1 MKSKKLKK
9 AFAGLCTVAL
19 TVSSVPVS
27 AQTEQ
32 TKAPQKES
40 GLRLWYDEPASKGKN
55 ILNGGSFGTTEEDNT
70 WQQQTLPIGNSF
82 MGANVYGEI
91 GEERLTFN
99 QKTLWNGG
107 PSESRPNY
115 DGGNKETADNGQK
128 MSEVYKEI
136 IKLYKE
142 GNDTQANELAK
153 KLTGEVEGYGAYQ
166 SWGDIY
172 VDFGLK
178 EEQAENYVRD
188 LNLENAVASVDFD
201 YQDTKMHREYFISY
215 PDNVLAMKFTADGNE
230 KLDFDISFPIDNAE
244 GVADKKL
251 GKSVKTTVEDD
262 MITVSGEM
270 QDNQLKLNGKL
281 KVETE
286 GGKVQ
291 EKDGDKLHV
300 SGASEA
306 VVYVSADTDYLNKYP
321 DYRTGETAQ
330 ELDASVE
337 KAVDKA
343 SKKGYEKVKKEHI
356 KDYSEIFS
364 RVQLDLG
371 QNVPE
376 KTTDILLNDYNAGK
390 NTEAENRA
398 LEVILFQYGRYL
410 TIASSRAGDLP
421 SNLQGVWQNR
431 VGDHNRIPWASDYH
445 MNVNLQMNYWPT
457 YSTNMAECA
466 TPLIDYINSLV
477 EPGKVTAKTYFGV
490 ENGGFTAHTQN
501 TPFGWTCPGWDFSW
515 GWSPAALPW
524 ILQNCWE
531 YYEYTGD
538 VKYMEEHIYPM
549 LKEAAL
555 LYDQILIEDEKTGRL
570 VSAPAYSPEHG
581 PVTAGNTYE
590 QSLIWQ
596 LYEDAATAAEIL
608 GKDED
613 KAKEWRQRQEKLKP
627 IEIGES
633 GQIKEWYTETTLGSM
648 GEKGHRHMSHL
659 LGLFP
664 GDLISV
670 DNAEYMDAAI
680 VSLKERGEKSTGW
693 GMGQRINAW
702 ARTGDGNQAHKLIQN
717 LFHDGIYPNLW
728 DTHTPFQI
736 DGNFGMTSG
745 VSEMLMQSNMGY
757 INMLPSLPDVWA
769 NGSVKG
775 LVARGNFEVSMKWA
789 DKNLTEATLLSRN
802 GGTAT
807 VQTKN
812 ASLATVFDE
821 KGNPVEM
828 KALTADRISFETEK
842 GKTYIIKNIPQSVK
856 VPTGLTA
863 ERLDEQSVE
872 LTWDEAEADGICFN
886 VYRKVGNGDVQLI
899 ASNVKTNS
907 YKDVTAYEKL
917 GTMKY
922 QITAVT
928 SELESEK
935 TEFVT
940 IKDKGV
946 TAGMI
951 DDTDSHIIYEGAWGD
966 WKEEVN
972 YNGTIKYL
980 NTPQGNESVSLN
992 FVGTGI
998 EVITCTNHDRGMME
1012 VLIDDKSYGEID
1024 TYSAQTKRQQKIFE
1038 KDDLSY
1044 GKHTITL
1051 KVLNKSSQGAGK
1063 STKVELDA
1071 FRVLDN
1077 TMSMPAS
1084 VQVSAVSGITTIGK
1098 ANSTVQ
1104 MKAEILPEDVQ
1115 DKSVTWS
1122 SSDTSIA
1129 EVNENGLVTVKEK
1142 NGEVKITAISKAD
1155 TTKSGEVTLKVA
1167 LKQENANTVTEIE
1180 DAVQENG
1187 KWKPNPSIT
1196 WSEGWSTWDG
1206 EADRHHGGTKTE
1218 ATGAGKFFEYTF
1230 TGTQIEIYVQKHQ
1243 NCGNFEIYLDDE
1255 KVDTY
1260 SFDTEIGTGE
1270 DQALLFKSEELSNKE
1285 HKIKCVIIDRDGK
1298 QQANLDYLKVYAP
1311 TDSSA
1316 LDKSTLQDVITEA
1329 SVLSEEAYP
1338 QDKWTELQKIYKEA
1352 VSVMNKD
1359 DAKQE
1364 EIDKAAEALKAAIA
1378 ALGKAQPPVV
1388 KQETG
1393 KAILVESKQIVLEW
1407 DKVQGAK
1414 SYEIIDNEHQV
1425 KAETTDTFARV
1436 TGLEPG
1442 TTYNFKIYA
1451 VNEGGKSEKAI
1462 EINEVTTTNPNG
1474 ENTIPPVTDIAK
1486 KVTGK
1491 DSVKLTWKAPTDT
1504 KTAGYIVYVDGAKK
1518 GVTEKEAFTLQG
1530 LVKNQIYVVKIIA
1543 FDEEGHKSVPA
1554 QFAFSF
1560 EEEENE
1566 GWVHT
1571 GNGWEYY
1578 ENGKKAIGW
1587 KDISGTWY
1595 YFNGNGIMETGW
1607 EEVNGHWY
1615 YLNDSGAMCTGWV
1628 YVDGHWYYMDQWGAM
1643 QTGWVSVSGHWYYMD
1658 QWGAMCTGWEE
1669 VNSHWYYMDQQGAMQ
1684 TGWVSVSGHWYY
1696 MDQWGAM
1703 QTGWMFVNGHWY
1715 YMDQW
1720 GAMCTGWVFVGGYWY
1735 YLNTDGAMAANQW
1748 IDGYYVGN
1756 SGQMA

>member
-1 MKSKKLKK
+1 
-9 AFAGLCTVAL
+9 
-19 TVSSVPVS
+19 
-27 AQTEQ
+27 
-32 TKAPQKES
+32 
-40 GLRLWYDEPASKGKN
+40 
-55 ILNGGSFGTTEEDNT
+55 
-70 WQQQTLPIGNSF
+70 
-82 MGANVYGEI
+82 
-91 GEERLTFN
+91 
-99 QKTLWNGG
+99 
-107 PSESRPNY
+107 
-115 DGGNKETADNGQK
+115 
-128 MSEVYKEI
+128 
-136 IKLYKE
+136 
-142 GNDTQANELAK
+142 
-153 KLTGEVEGYGAYQ
+153 
-166 SWGDIY
+166 
-172 VDFGLK
+172 
-178 EEQAENYVRD
+178 
-188 LNLENAVASVDFD
+188 
-201 YQDTKMHREYFISY
+201 
-215 PDNVLAMKFTADGNE
+215 
-230 KLDFDISFPIDNAE
+230 
-244 GVADKKL
+244 
-251 GKSVKTTVEDD
+251 
-262 MITVSGEM
+262 
-270 QDNQLKLNGKL
+270 
-281 KVETE
+281 
-286 GGKVQ
+286 
-291 EKDGDKLHV
+291 
-300 SGASEA
+300 
-306 VVYVSADTDYLNKYP
+306 
-321 DYRTGETAQ
+321 
-330 ELDASVE
+330 
-337 KAVDKA
+337 
-343 SKKGYEKVKKEHI
+343 
-356 KDYSEIFS
+356 
-364 RVQLDLG
+364 
-371 QNVPE
+371 
-376 KTTDILLNDYNAGK
+376 
-390 NTEAENRA
+390 
-398 LEVILFQYGRYL
+398 
-410 TIASSRAGDLP
+410 
-421 SNLQGVWQNR
+421 
-431 VGDHNRIPWASDYH
+431 
-445 MNVNLQMNYWPT
+445 
-457 YSTNMAECA
+457 MAECA

-477 EPGKVTAKTYFGV
+477 EPGKVTAKTYFRV

-570 VSAPAYSPEHG
+570 VSAPAYSPENG

-608 GKDED
+608 SKDEE
-613 KAKEWRQRQEKLKP
+613 KAKEWRQRQQKLKP

-789 DKNLTEATLLSRN
+789 DKNLTEASVLSRN

-812 ASLATVFDE
+812 ASLTTVFDE

-1077 TMSMPAS
+1077 TLSMPAS

-1142 NGEVKITAISKAD
+1142 KWRSKD
-1155 TTKSGEVTLKVA
+1155 YCGIKS
-1167 LKQENANTVTEIE
+1167 
-1180 DAVQENG
+1180 
-1187 KWKPNPSIT
+1187 
-1196 WSEGWSTWDG
+1196 
-1206 EADRHHGGTKTE
+1206 R
-1218 ATGAGKFFEYTF
+1218 Y
-1230 TGTQIEIYVQKHQ
+1230 
-1243 NCGNFEIYLDDE
+1243 
-1255 KVDTY
+1255 
-1260 SFDTEIGTGE
+1260 
-1270 DQALLFKSEELSNKE
+1270 
-1285 HKIKCVIIDRDGK
+1285 
-1298 QQANLDYLKVYAP
+1298 
-1311 TDSSA
+1311 
-1316 LDKSTLQDVITEA
+1316 
-1329 SVLSEEAYP
+1329 
-1338 QDKWTELQKIYKEA
+1338 YKERR
-1352 VSVMNKD
+1352 SD
-1359 DAKQE
+1359 
-1364 EIDKAAEALKAAIA
+1364 LKGS
-1378 ALGKAQPPVV
+1378 LK
-1388 KQETG
+1388 TG
-1393 KAILVESKQIVLEW
+1393 KCKYS
-1407 DKVQGAK
+1407 
-1414 SYEIIDNEHQV
+1414 N
-1425 KAETTDTFARV
+1425 R
-1436 TGLEPG
+1436 
-1442 TTYNFKIYA
+1442 N
-1451 VNEGGKSEKAI
+1451 
-1462 EINEVTTTNPNG
+1462 
-1474 ENTIPPVTDIAK
+1474 
-1486 KVTGK
+1486 
-1491 DSVKLTWKAPTDT
+1491 
-1504 KTAGYIVYVDGAKK
+1504 
-1518 GVTEKEAFTLQG
+1518 
-1530 LVKNQIYVVKIIA
+1530 
-1543 FDEEGHKSVPA
+1543 
-1554 QFAFSF
+1554 
-1560 EEEENE
+1560 
-1566 GWVHT
+1566 
-1571 GNGWEYY
+1571 
-1578 ENGKKAIGW
+1578 
-1587 KDISGTWY
+1587 
-1595 YFNGNGIMETGW
+1595 
-1607 EEVNGHWY
+1607 
-1615 YLNDSGAMCTGWV
+1615 
-1628 YVDGHWYYMDQWGAM
+1628 
-1643 QTGWVSVSGHWYYMD
+1643 
-1658 QWGAMCTGWEE
+1658 
-1669 VNSHWYYMDQQGAMQ
+1669 
-1684 TGWVSVSGHWYY
+1684 
-1696 MDQWGAM
+1696 
-1703 QTGWMFVNGHWY
+1703 
-1715 YMDQW
+1715 
-1720 GAMCTGWVFVGGYWY
+1720 
-1735 YLNTDGAMAANQW
+1735 
-1748 IDGYYVGN
+1748 
-1756 SGQMA
+1756 

>member
-1 MKSKKLKK
+1 MKKNIFKK
-9 AFAGLCTVAL
+9 AFAGLCAVTL

-27 AQTEQ
+27 VQAE
-32 TKAPQKES
+32 KAETSQSES
-40 GLRLWYDEPASKGKN
+40 GLRLWYDEPASKGRN

-82 MGANVYGEI
+82 MGANVYGEV
-91 GEERLTFN
+91 GQERLTFN

-107 PSESRPNY
+107 PSKNRPDY

-128 MSEVYKEI
+128 MSDIYKEI
-136 IKLYKE
+136 IELYKE
-142 GNDTQANELAK
+142 GNDAQANELAK
-153 KLTGEVEGYGAYQ
+153 KLTGEVSGYGAYQ

-172 VDFGLK
+172 VDFGFQ
-178 EEQAENYVRD
+178 EENAENYVRD

-215 PDNVLAMKFTADGNE
+215 PDNVLAMKFTAQGNE
-230 KLDFDISFPIDNAE
+230 KLEFDISFPVDNAE
-244 GVADKKL
+244 GVTNRNL

-286 GGKVQ
+286 DGKVQ
-291 EKDGDKLHV
+291 EKDGEKLHV

-337 KAVDKA
+337 KAVNQA
-343 SKKGYEKVKKEHI
+343 SKKGYDKVKKDHI
-356 KDYSEIFS
+356 EEYSEIFS

-371 QNVPE
+371 QNIPE
-376 KTTDILLNDYNAGK
+376 KTTDLLLNDYNAGK

-398 LEVILFQYGRYL
+398 LEVLLFQYGRYL

-555 LYDQILIEDEKTGRL
+555 LYDQILIEDKKTGRL

-613 KAKEWRQRQEKLKP
+613 KAKEWRQRQAKLKP

-670 DNAEYMDAAI
+670 DNADYMDAAI

-702 ARTGDGNQAHKLIQN
+702 ARTGDGNQAHKLIKN

-769 NGSVKG
+769 NGSIKG
-775 LVARGNFEVSMKWA
+775 LVARGNFEISMKWA
-789 DKNLTEATLLSRN
+789 DKNLTEASVLSRN

-807 VQTKN
+807 VQVKN

-821 KGNPVEM
+821 NGNPVELNT
-828 KALTADRISFETEK
+828 LTANRISFETEK
-842 GKTYIIKNIPQSVK
+842 GKTYTIKNIPQGVK

-863 ERLDEQSVE
+863 ERLDEQNVE

-899 ASNVKTNS
+899 ASNVETNS
-907 YKDVTAYEKL
+907 YKDITAYEKM

-922 QITAVT
+922 QIAAVI
-928 SELESEK
+928 SGMESEK
-935 TEFVT
+935 TEFIT

-946 TAGMI
+946 SAGMI

-966 WKEEVN
+966 WKEDVN
-972 YNGTIKYL
+972 YNGTVKYL
-980 NTPQGNESVSLN
+980 NVPQGNESVSLD
-992 FVGTGI
+992 FTGTGI
-998 EVITCTNHDRGMME
+998 EVITCTNYDRGLME
-1012 VLIDDKSYGEID
+1012 VLIDGKSYGEID
-1024 TYSAQTKRQQKIFE
+1024 TYSAQTKRQQKVFG

-1044 GKHTITL
+1044 GKHTIVL
-1051 KVLNKSSQGAGK
+1051 KVLNKSSQGAGS

-1071 FRVLDN
+1071 FRVLDS
-1077 TMSMPAS
+1077 TMAMPSS
-1084 VQVSAVSGITTIGK
+1084 VQVSTVSGITTIGK
-1098 ANSTVQ
+1098 ANSAVQ
-1104 MKAEILPEDVQ
+1104 MNAEILPEDVQ

-1142 NGEVKITAISKAD
+1142 NGEVKIIAVSKAD
-1155 TTKSGEVTLKVA
+1155 TTKRGEVTLKVA
-1167 LKQENANTVTEIE
+1167 LKQENEDTVTEIE
-1180 DAVQENG
+1180 DAIQENG
-1187 KWKPNPSIT
+1187 QWKPNPLIT

-1218 ATGAGKFFEYTF
+1218 ATGEGKFFEYTF
-1230 TGTQIEIYVQKHQ
+1230 TGTQIEVYVQKHQ
-1243 NCGNFEIYLDDE
+1243 NFGNFEIYLDDE
-1255 KVDTY
+1255 KVGTY
-1260 SFDTEIGTGE
+1260 SFDTEVGTGE
-1270 DQALLFKSEELSNKE
+1270 DQALLFQSEKLSNEK
-1285 HKIKCVIIDRDGK
+1285 HKIKCVITARDGK

-1311 TDSSA
+1311 AESA
-1316 LDKSTLQDVITEA
+1316 SVDKANLQDVITEA
-1329 SVLSEEAYP
+1329 SILSEEAYF
-1338 QDKWTELQKIYKEA
+1338 QDKWAEFQKVYKEA
-1352 VSVMNKD
+1352 VAVMNKD
-1359 DAKQE
+1359 DAKQD
-1364 EIDKAAEALKAAIA
+1364 EIDKTVKTLQAAIT
-1378 ALGKAQPPVV
+1378 ALGKAQPPVIT
-1388 KQETG
+1388 KETG

-1407 DKVQGAK
+1407 DRVQGAK
-1414 SYEIIDNEHQV
+1414 SYEIIDVEHQV
-1425 KAETTDTFARV
+1425 KAETTDTFVKV
-1436 TGLEPG
+1436 TGLVPG

-1462 EINEVTTTNPNG
+1462 EINEVTTTNPNE
-1474 ENTIPPVTDIAK
+1474 ENVLPSVTDIVK
-1486 KVTGK
+1486 TVTEK
-1491 DSVKLTWKAPTDT
+1491 NSVKLTWKAPADT
-1504 KTAGYIVYVDGAKK
+1504 EISGYIIYQDGVKK
-1518 GVTEKEAFTLQG
+1518 GVTEKETFTLEG

-1543 FDEEGHKSVPA
+1543 FDKEGHQSRPA

-1560 EEEENE
+1560 SEEEKE
-1566 GWVHT
+1566 GWNKT
-1571 GNGWEYY
+1571 ENGWEYY
-1578 ENGKKAIGW
+1578 ENGKKAVGW
-1587 KDISGTWY
+1587 RAIAGYWY
-1595 YFNGNGIMETGW
+1595 YFDKDGVMETGW
-1607 EEVNGHWY
+1607 VSVG
-1615 YLNDSGAMCTGWV
+1615 
-1628 YVDGHWYYMDQWGAM
+1628 GHWYYMNSSGEMETGWISVGGHWYYM
-1643 QTGWVSVSGHWYYMD
+1643 NSSGEMETGWVSVEGHWYYM
-1658 QWGAMCTGWEE
+1658 
-1669 VNSHWYYMDQQGAMQ
+1669 NSSGEME
-1684 TGWVSVSGHWYY
+1684 TGWVSVGGHWYY
-1696 MDQWGAM
+1696 MNSSGEM
-1703 QTGWMFVNGHWY
+1703 ETGWVSVGGHWY
-1715 YMDQW
+1715 YMNSSGEMETGW
-1720 GAMCTGWVFVGGYWY
+1720 VSVGGHWYYMSSSGEMCTGWISVGGDWY
-1735 YLNTDGAMAANQW
+1735 YLNADGTMASSQW
-1748 IDGYYVGN
+1748 IDGYYVGA
-1756 SGQMA
+1756 SGQMV